1 MWTRHLFGTDL
12 YHLISAFVI
21 YSILGWFVESV
32 YMSLCNRKIT
42 NRGFVAGPFCPI
54 YGFGAVVGYMVLHPL
69 AGNLLQ
75 LYICGSVIATFFEL
89 LTAKLMQKLFGEVW
103 WDYNDKPFNYKGII
117 CMESTLAWGLYAI
130 IIVRFLNER
139 VMGFVDFYSRK
150 VGEDLIRLIFLV
162 LFVDF
167 ALHLMKALNVDFREY
182 REKAVDRYHNFRTR
196 W

>member
-69 AGNLLQ
+69 AGN
-75 LYICGSVIATFFEL
+75 
-89 LTAKLMQKLFGEVW
+89 
-103 WDYNDKPFNYKGII
+103 
-117 CMESTLAWGLYAI
+117 
-130 IIVRFLNER
+130 
-139 VMGFVDFYSRK
+139 
-150 VGEDLIRLIFLV
+150 
-162 LFVDF
+162 
-167 ALHLMKALNVDFREY
+167 
-182 REKAVDRYHNFRTR
+182 
-196 W
+196 